1 VGRNQNEN
9 KIFLVMKRER
19 SNEGCLISE
28 DMKVD
33 EMRDK
38 KEIET
43 QVKSKVSFKPKRNH
57 LIHG

>member
-1 VGRNQNEN
+1 
-9 KIFLVMKRER
+9 MKRER
-19 SNEGCLISE
+19 ADEACLISE

-38 KEIET
+38 KEIENR
-43 QVKSKVSFKPKRNH
+43 VKSKVAFKPKRNH